1 MNNNNNIGPG
11 NSTGIVD
18 AIRKI
23 ALKGIADPDKNLVFG
38 TKRVTG
44 YVVKVNDNMTVDVQE
59 YLDVEANSNGVK
71 EGYHEGVWLSALES
85 NPNGY
90 LIVPKLYSEV
100 VIAKDPVSLTE
111 YVVMYSHVNIIQL
124 ESSEKVTVGV
134 VEREEL
140 NLDDDNSPDVDELEA
155 TGVYGKTTYTKEEVV
170 TEVVDEDAGLSG
182 RTTHNKD
189 EVKTEVVD
197 DEGGL
202 SSRTTYTK
210 DEVKTEVVD
219 DSGKSTTVDMKSNS
233 LDIEVSDGDESTLH
247 MDKSKIELERG
258 KSKTTLKDNENTM
271 ENGNEKVKVTSSVVY
286 VGSDSNTSHAVLG
299 EELAGILEDILD
311 YCSQIKTAT
320 ILGPQPV
327 LPPTLV
333 QFIALKAK
341 ITVWKSTVTNFLTRK
356 VEVQK

>member
-1 MNNNNNIGPG
+1 MNNKNNTGPG

-59 YLDVEANSNGVK
+59 YLDVEKTSDGVQ

-100 VIAKDPVSLTE
+100 VIAKDPVTLTE
-111 YVVMYSHVNIIQL
+111 YVVMYSHVDIIQL

-140 NLDDDNSPDVDELEA
+140 NLNDDSSPDVDELEA
-155 TGVYGKTTYTKEEVV
+155 TGVYGKTTYTKDEVK

-182 RTTHNKD
+182 RTTHSKE

-197 DEGGL
+197 DG
-202 SSRTTYTK
+202 
-210 DEVKTEVVD
+210 
-219 DSGKSTTVDMKSNS
+219 GKSTTLDMKSNS
-233 LDIEVSDGDESTLH
+233 FDIEVSDGDESTMH

-258 KSKTTLKDNENTM
+258 KSKTTLKDSENTM
-271 ENGNEKVKVTSSVVY
+271 ENGNEKVKVTNSVVY

-299 EELAGILEDILD
+299 EELADILIDVLD
-311 YCSQIKTAT
+311 YCSQIKTT
-320 ILGPQPV
+320 TMLGPQPV
-327 LPPTLV
+327 LPPTII
-333 QFIALKAK
+333 QFIALKTK
-341 ITVWKSTVTNFLTRK
+341 ISVWKSAVTQFLTRK
-356 VEVQK
+356 VEIQK